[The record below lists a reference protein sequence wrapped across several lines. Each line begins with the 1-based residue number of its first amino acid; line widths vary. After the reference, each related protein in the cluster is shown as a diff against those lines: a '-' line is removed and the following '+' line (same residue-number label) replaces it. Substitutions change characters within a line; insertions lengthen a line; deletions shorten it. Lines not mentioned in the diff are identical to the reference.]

1 MSPELRRS
9 PMLARQHVLP
19 LVASLLVL
27 GYVVLLLA
35 LTSVGQQRLRDS
47 VAAEQVHQLEKAASA
62 LGYFFDERRRDIERL
77 AEDRALESFFANV
90 ALGMSMDYGLR
101 ASLRSLEKRIHRVV
115 EKAGINGWPVFE
127 RIVLLDN
134 AGSVLVDTEPNGRAV
149 VPRLSAA
156 SEASRSTAVVVEPD
170 GDGLEVALHAR
181 YLHKGMPAGYI
192 IASVDHET
200 AFSELVRNEHP
211 GDEAALAVLDQEGR
225 VLAGT
230 RSTSATILPSDDTS
244 TTHGRSSVGVPIPG
258 TPFELVRQRPA
269 GWAGDFLTSPW
280 LTASL
285 GLLAL
290 LVLGGAA
297 VVQRTRTQ
305 NLLLHAKIEEGKRQ
319 ERLLSDHNRRLEE
332 EVRVRLEYEQRLVHQ
347 ANYDQ
352 LTALPNRTLAID
364 RLEQAMA
371 RGERTG
377 SQAVVFYLD
386 LDRFKNVNDTLG
398 HQAGDQLLLQAAKRL
413 VAVARSNDTVARLS
427 GDEFLIVMADIEPG
441 SSAEKAAERVAE
453 TILRSFAKPFT
464 VGGQE
469 FFVSVSVGISVYPD
483 DGTRAERLL
492 QHADTALYRAKEEGR
507 DTFRFFTPEMNRRA
521 QRRATVEGHLLHAIE
536 REELSVVYQPIVSL
550 QTGEPL
556 AFEALVRWQCG
567 ALGPVPPTVF
577 IPLAEETGLI
587 QEIGEWV
594 LDRAAADLAGW
605 GAEPT
610 LRLAVNISSRQLRSP
625 QRFIGAIES
634 TLARHGVAP
643 AQLELEITE
652 RLLLADLPDTTR
664 ALQELDRLGVR
675 LSIDDFGTGYSS
687 LGYVKRFPVDV
698 LKIDRSFVSGI
709 LYNEDDA
716 ALVRAIL
723 ALASA
728 LRLDV
733 VAEGIESEAQADFL
747 NGSGCGC
754 GQGVWFSVPLPSEDV
769 PAYIRKS
776 RAVPRLRSA

>member
-1 MSPELRRS
+1 M
-9 PMLARQHVLP
+9 
-19 LVASLLVL
+19 
-27 GYVVLLLA
+27 
-35 LTSVGQQRLRDS
+35 
-47 VAAEQVHQLEKAASA
+47 
-62 LGYFFDERRRDIERL
+62 
-77 AEDRALESFFANV
+77 
-90 ALGMSMDYGLR
+90 
-101 ASLRSLEKRIHRVV
+101 HRVV

-134 AGSVLVDTEPNGRAV
+134 VDSVLVDTEPSGRAV

-170 GDGLEVALHAR
+170 GDHLQVALHAR
-181 YLHKGMPAGYI
+181 YFHKGMPAGYI
-192 IASVDHET
+192 IAWVDHET
-200 AFSELVRNEHP
+200 AFRELARNEHP
-211 GDEAALAVLDQEGR
+211 GEEAALAVVDQEGR

-230 RSTSATILPSDDTS
+230 ILPSRDAS
-244 TTHGRSSVGVPIPG
+244 TADGRSSVGVPIPG

-269 GWAGDFLTSPW
+269 GGAADYLTSPW
-280 LTASL
+280 LTTSL

-297 VVQRTRTQ
+297 VIQHTRTQ
-305 NLLLHAKIEEGKRQ
+305 NLLLHAKIEESKRQ

-332 EVRVRLEYEQRLVHQ
+332 EMRVRLEYEQRLVHQ

-413 VAVARSNDTVARLS
+413 AAVARSNDTVARLS

-453 TILRSFAKPFT
+453 MILRSFAKPFT

-469 FFVSVSVGISVYPD
+469 FFVSVSIGISVYPD

-492 QHADTALYRAKEEGR
+492 QHADTALYQAKEEGR

-550 QTGEPL
+550 QTGAPL
-556 AFEALVRWQCG
+556 AFEALVRWQCA

-625 QRFIGAIES
+625 QRFLGAIES

-709 LYNEDDA
+709 LHNEDDA

-754 GQGVWFSVPLPSEDV
+754 GQGFWFSVPLPSEDV

>member
-1 MSPELRRS
+1 
-9 PMLARQHVLP
+9 
-19 LVASLLVL
+19 
-27 GYVVLLLA
+27 
-35 LTSVGQQRLRDS
+35 
-47 VAAEQVHQLEKAASA
+47 
-62 LGYFFDERRRDIERL
+62 
-77 AEDRALESFFANV
+77 
-90 ALGMSMDYGLR
+90 
-101 ASLRSLEKRIHRVV
+101 
-115 EKAGINGWPVFE
+115 
-127 RIVLLDN
+127 
-134 AGSVLVDTEPNGRAV
+134 
-149 VPRLSAA
+149 
-156 SEASRSTAVVVEPD
+156 
-170 GDGLEVALHAR
+170 
-181 YLHKGMPAGYI
+181 
-192 IASVDHET
+192 
-200 AFSELVRNEHP
+200 
-211 GDEAALAVLDQEGR
+211 
-225 VLAGT
+225 
-230 RSTSATILPSDDTS
+230 
-244 TTHGRSSVGVPIPG
+244 
-258 TPFELVRQRPA
+258 
-269 GWAGDFLTSPW
+269 
-280 LTASL
+280 
-285 GLLAL
+285 
-290 LVLGGAA
+290 
-297 VVQRTRTQ
+297 
-305 NLLLHAKIEEGKRQ
+305 
-319 ERLLSDHNRRLEE
+319 
-332 EVRVRLEYEQRLVHQ
+332 
-347 ANYDQ
+347 
-352 LTALPNRTLAID
+352 
-364 RLEQAMA
+364 
-371 RGERTG
+371 
-377 SQAVVFYLD
+377 
-386 LDRFKNVNDTLG
+386 
-398 HQAGDQLLLQAAKRL
+398 
-413 VAVARSNDTVARLS
+413 VARSNDTVARLS

-453 TILRSFAKPFT
+453 MILRSFAKPFT

-469 FFVSVSVGISVYPD
+469 FFVSVSIGISVYPD

-492 QHADTALYRAKEEGR
+492 QHADTALYQAKEEGR

-550 QTGEPL
+550 QTGAPL
-556 AFEALVRWQCG
+556 AFEALVRWQCA

-625 QRFIGAIES
+625 QRFLGAIES

-709 LYNEDDA
+709 LHNEDDA

-754 GQGVWFSVPLPSEDV
+754 GQGFWFSVPLPSEDV